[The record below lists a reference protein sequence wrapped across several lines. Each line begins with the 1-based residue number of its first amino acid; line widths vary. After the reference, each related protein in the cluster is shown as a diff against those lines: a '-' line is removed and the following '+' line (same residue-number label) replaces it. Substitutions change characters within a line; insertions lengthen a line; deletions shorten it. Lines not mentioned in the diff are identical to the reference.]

1 MKKIII
7 MLVLIATICISM
19 VGCAEA
25 PTTNN
30 PSESVPETTAPD
42 FYEYDSDSSKDIWR
56 VVYAEQK
63 VYFWV
68 NTLDNSV
75 WVSFQGN
82 SMTPYTINGKTVFW
96 RGTLEE
102 TFSYDNLK

>member
-1 MKKIII
+1 MKKILI

-25 PTTNN
+25 PTTEN
-30 PSESVPETTAPD
+30 VPETTVD
-42 FYEYDSDSSKDIWR
+42 YYEYHSSLEDGTDVWR
-56 VVYAEQK
+56 MVYQEQK
-63 VYFWV
+63 IYIWV

-75 WVSFQGN
+75 WIANGN
-82 SMTPYTINGKTVFW
+82 SSMTPYTINGKTVFW
-96 RGTLEE
+96 RGSMEE